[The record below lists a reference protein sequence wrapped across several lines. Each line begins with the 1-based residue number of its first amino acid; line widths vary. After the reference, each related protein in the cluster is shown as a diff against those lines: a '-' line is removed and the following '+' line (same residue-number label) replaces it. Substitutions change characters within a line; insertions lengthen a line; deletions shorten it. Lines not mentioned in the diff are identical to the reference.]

1 VDETAGMPV
10 CACVP
15 ATHNGHASGKISA
28 GGLLLWMCMTLQPA
42 FAQEDRPRHR
52 EPALEGPFP
61 ARITRVLEG
70 DHFEI
75 DFEYGP
81 IIRGQQRLRLSN
93 ANTPSPFSDRKCEE
107 EAGLEVVALVRE
119 LLKPQQIWVR
129 DFRGGRDSR
138 ERVGRV
144 VFNNKAHGIEQVDL
158 GEYLIVLGLADR
170 YNDSVWNP
178 TTRYWT
184 CQHAP
189 RHEVDA
195 TELNED

>member
-1 VDETAGMPV
+1 MEETAGMP
-10 CACVP
+10 ACPNIP
-15 ATHNGHASGKISA
+15 ATHNRQRFGKFFA
-28 GGLLLWMCMTLQPA
+28 AGLLLWLGMALQSTL
-42 FAQEDRPRHR
+42 AQEDRPRHR
-52 EPALEGPFP
+52 EPALEGPYP
-61 ARITRVLEG
+61 ARVTRVLEG

-75 DFEYGP
+75 DFEFGP
-81 IIRGQQRLRLSN
+81 VIRGQQRLRLAN

-144 VFNNKAHGIEQVDL
+144 VFNNKAQGIKQVDL

-178 TTRYWT
+178 TKRYWS
-184 CQHAP
+184 CQDAP
-189 RHEVDA
+189 RRGADA